1 MKKRKFEKG
10 GSVYES
16 AKNFLRE
23 KGILD
28 DTPALDE
35 EIALARMRRGEAS
48 RSEIPGRGDAIP
60 MVRETM
66 PTSGSASSSE
76 SAFTPRPRLSPEVN
90 EAARRRHEAEQAEK
104 KSPGPIAAAGQ
115 RAQNIMRVG
124 EERKPGPIAAAGARA
139 QNIMRASSS
148 RRPEEEETT
157 ERRKPRKEK
166 DETAPVL
173 FDSGLKSGGVVSRK
187 IDGIAKR
194 GKTRGRIC

>member
-16 AKNFLRE
+16 AKNFLRK

-66 PTSGSASSSE
+66 PTSGSASRP
-76 SAFTPRPRLSPEVN
+76 APVPRPRLSPEVV
-90 EAARRRHEAEQAEK
+90 EAARLRYEAEQAEK

-115 RAQNIMRVG
+115 RAQNIMR
-124 EERKPGPIAAAGARA
+124 
-139 QNIMRASSS
+139 ASSS
-148 RRPEEEETT
+148 RRPEEETT
-157 ERRKPRKEK
+157 ERRKPREER

-187 IDGIAKR
+187 IDGIAQR